1 MHLTVLVA
9 WMVGIIPV
17 TLIIPGS
24 ILDERC
30 DHRRSS
36 FWLCF
41 ECELDDL
48 DCFDA
53 HPPNL
58 AAGCDGGYRSPFL
71 IYASV
76 WLTGLDSSEELCII
90 CVSAS
95 LKLEIRE

>member
-1 MHLTVLVA
+1 
-9 WMVGIIPV
+9 MVGIIPV

-41 ECELDDL
+41 ECDFWMIGIVLMRTL
-48 DCFDA
+48 
-53 HPPNL
+53 PNL

-76 WLTGLDSSEELCII
+76 WLTGLDSSEKLYII